1 MEASYVRTHRVSV
14 GNLKVA
20 KVLHDFILEEVM
32 PGTGIDAATFWRGL
46 DRIVHDFAPRNRALL
61 KRRDELQAKIDAWY
75 RARRGQPSDVAGR
88 CWWCTARTTLL
99 SPFTLGKQLYDLI
112 GAETLRARRRSGA

>member
-1 MEASYVRTHRVSV
+1 MSGLDRVSV

-88 CWWCTARTTLL
+88 CSWCTARTTRS
-99 SPFTLGKQLYDLI
+99 SPSHSASSSMT
-112 GAETLRARRRSGA
+112 

>member
-1 MEASYVRTHRVSV
+1 MSGLDRVSV

-32 PGTGIDAATFWRGL
+32 PGTGIDSATFWRGL

-75 RARRGQPSDVAGR
+75 RARRGQPSDVAAQKAFLVEIGYLVPE
-88 CWWCTARTTLL
+88 CQLCHARPALEAQQKVEF
-99 SPFTLGKQLYDLI
+99 SQIRNP
-112 GAETLRARRRSGA
+112 RS

>member
-1 MEASYVRTHRVSV
+1 MSGLDRVSV

-61 KRRDELQAKIDAWY
+61 KRRDELQAKIDELVKEILADGG
-75 RARRGQPSDVAGR
+75 RAISELADVADPSLVEAMVDR
-88 CWWCTARTTLL
+88 AEEQ
-99 SPFTLGKQLYDLI
+99 LGPVKILVNNA
-112 GAETLRARRRSGA
+112 GVAW